1 MRNRADRLTHRL
13 TSAPVEVS
21 VTGRRRLLRRLGS
34 AGLAVL
40 LVGLA
45 GWQGIGPLPGVAIAR
60 DGQPGH
66 VADLLQSLRQA
77 RTELELERSARAAA
91 DAQVAALNEEL
102 GQLRTE
108 LSFMQQQSGRSSA
121 AR

>member
-1 MRNRADRLTHRL
+1 MRTRSDRLTHRL
-13 TSAPVEVS
+13 STAPVEVS

-34 AGLAVL
+34 AVLAAVL
-40 LVGLA
+40 IGLA
-45 GWQGIGPLPGVAIAR
+45 GWQGIGPLPGTALAR
-60 DGQPGH
+60 DGWATGATGLQ
-66 VADLLQSLRQA
+66 QSLRQA

-108 LSFMQQQSGRSSA
+108 LSFMKQQSGRTGA